1 MRWALYYVARSL
13 QLLGM
18 WMLLVSI
25 VTAGPLGPSPRLL
38 EIGVG
43 VFMAGWVI
51 VKRAKPK

>member
-25 VTAGPLGPSPRLL
+25 VTAGPFGPSPRLF